1 MQAYSP
7 RLFGKIYVR
16 TVTYLKRRNV
26 MGGVNLCF
34 IFFCSCILKC
44 FLLLYV

>member
-26 MGGVNLCF
+26 PSLPLEFPM
-34 IFFCSCILKC
+34 ILKRPDTKKSTI
-44 FLLLYV
+44 Y